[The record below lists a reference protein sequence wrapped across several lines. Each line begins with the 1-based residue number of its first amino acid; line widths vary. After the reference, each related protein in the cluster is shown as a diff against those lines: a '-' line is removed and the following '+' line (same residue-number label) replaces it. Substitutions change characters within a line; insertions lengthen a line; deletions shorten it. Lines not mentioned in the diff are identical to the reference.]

1 MNRREFISLL
11 GGAAVAWPLAARAQ
25 QPALPVIGFL
35 HPASPDGYG
44 DRLRAYRQGL
54 KDAGHVEGENVAIEY
69 RWAENQIDRLPA
81 LAAELVRRKVAVIA
95 AFGGATPAFSVVSW
109 RQSGWNSCVSWCPQ
123 PCVWPCSS
131 TQAVPMP
138 RPR

>member
-1 MNRREFISLL
+1 LL
-11 GGAAVAWPLAARAQ
+11 GGAVAWPLAARAQ
-25 QPALPVIGFL
+25 QATMPVVGFL
-35 HPASPDGYG
+35 DSQSPDINSNL
-44 DRLRAYRQGL
+44 LRGFRQGL
-54 KDAGHVEGENVAIEY
+54 KDAGYVEGENVAIEY

-81 LAAELVRRKVAVIA
+81 LAADLVRRKVAVIA

-138 RPR
+138 RPP